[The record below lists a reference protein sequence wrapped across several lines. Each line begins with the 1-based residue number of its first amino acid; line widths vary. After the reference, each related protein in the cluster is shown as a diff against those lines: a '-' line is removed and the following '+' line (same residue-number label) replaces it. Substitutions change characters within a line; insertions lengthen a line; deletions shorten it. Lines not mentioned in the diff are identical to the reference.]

1 MLIHMTQDEKEKEAA
16 EEALRTN
23 NATLTTKVR
32 SLEVAAERSDTE
44 HVQVCFPRLA
54 HLDACANIC

>member
-1 MLIHMTQDEKEKEAA
+1 MLIHMIQDEKEKEAA

-44 HVQVCFPRLA
+44 HVQVCLPRLA
-54 HLDACANIC
+54 RHAA